1 MRIFRN
7 IPFRRFM
14 QEFGIEDAQLCA
26 VIDELSSG
34 LVHANLGGGVYKQ
47 RLARKGQGKSGGF
60 RSIVLFR
67 LEERAFFVFGFAKND
82 RASLSTRDLKDLRDL
97 AKEMF
102 RYDDKELEVA
112 VKHGSLQEV
121 FCQEPLP

>member
-1 MRIFRN
+1 
-7 IPFRRFM
+7 M

-82 RASLSTRDLKDLRDL
+82 QASLSAQDLKNLRNL

-102 RYDDKELEVA
+102 RYDDTQLDIA
-112 VKHGSLQEV
+112 VYQGSLQEI
-121 FCQEPLP
+121 FCQEPLPQRSRSGGARDR

>member
-1 MRIFRN
+1 
-7 IPFRRFM
+7 M

-82 RASLSTRDLKDLRDL
+82 RASLSTRDLKDLRYL